1 MEPKKLIA
9 LDEEDLA
16 VLSLHLQDAV
26 LRVGDM
32 AYVAGDK
39 RFAAV
44 VNRFDWERAKTSGA
58 QDLVRKRAGLR
69 FERVSGAEVSGI
81 DLTKMKQVL
90 SLLAVTFEAGDAPSG
105 AVTLLFSG
113 GGAIRLKVECI
124 EAELKDLGAAWQTK
138 SQPSHPESD

>member
-58 QDLVRKRAGLR
+58 KDLVRKRAGIR
-69 FERVSGAEVSGI
+69 FERVIGAEVSGI
-81 DLTKMKQVL
+81 DLTKQKQVL